1 MIPLWTLC
9 ETKFYFNNNLFQ
21 EKSSSPF
28 LLPSTVHNITTSKM
42 STTDKQIVGTISTS
56 STAAVSIAD
65 SYNTSYHFDG
75 SVDITDVAGNR
86 LYHHGIARSKKLA
99 ERCARESDIKQEL
112 HPILRKDMDEHY
124 ASYHESTS
132 CSTISKAQS
141 VAAMQCSRRLYNLS
155 KPKQDEGKIRREA
168 IALASLKKNHGPN
181 IDFGVLPAD
190 RAGDMYLRGVT
201 RIEER
206 ENYLEHCRAEIER
219 EIRKCR
225 EVNLAKGAFAL
236 DPDEAFQARLYEI
249 RYGMM
254 LKLDSKRRDSNQVET
269 RDGPP
274 SDSSVGIGDEIFISS
289 SSFSKHS
296 FSETENIDG
305 FTAPLTASQRR
316 VGDQYSYSFRGLL
329 AAKDEKISRLVDGNV
344 EDTFTKLF
352 GDI

>member
-1 MIPLWTLC
+1 MKQSST
-9 ETKFYFNNNLFQ
+9 FLFQ
-21 EKSSSPF
+21 EKNSSPF

-225 EVNLAKGAFAL
+225 EINLAKGAFAL

-249 RYGMM
+249 RYG
-254 LKLDSKRRDSNQVET
+254 

-296 FSETENIDG
+296 FSETENIDD

-329 AAKDEKISRLVDGNV
+329 AAKDEKISRLVDGNI